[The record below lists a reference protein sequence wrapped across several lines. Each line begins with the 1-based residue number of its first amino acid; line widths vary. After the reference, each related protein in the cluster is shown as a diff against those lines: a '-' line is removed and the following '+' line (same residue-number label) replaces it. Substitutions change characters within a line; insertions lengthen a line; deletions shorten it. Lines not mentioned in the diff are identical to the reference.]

1 MDGFVL
7 VGAGWAVLISV
18 QGIAH
23 GRYQSLYAALL
34 WNRLSPGVDAVATA
48 SV

>member
-23 GRYQSLYAALL
+23 GRYPVALRGAAL
-34 WNRLSPGVDAVATA
+34 LSPGVDAVATE